1 MPAAARRKSNRPP
14 TGAEAFPL
22 EPMTSAA
29 ATLLL
34 ARAHLRMARQRAL
47 EALRD
52 NRLLVATIG
61 SFLVIYCAATYLLV
75 SQGLKFVA
83 AMPLFGDLLVERLVH
98 LLFFFFFIM
107 LVVSNAAI
115 TGMGLFRR
123 VGMDWQVALPLPW
136 SSLVLWKTV
145 EGMLL
150 ASWGLLVLSAPVL
163 AALGRVYNAGPAFY
177 LASLPALLCLVG
189 LAACLST
196 WLLLVLVRHVRRSW
210 WKPAAVL
217 GLLLLFTLLRPWLG
231 AAEDPGQ
238 RDLVASLQAV
248 MRHSE
253 ICTHPLLPST
263 WVAEVLFAAAGHGT
277 PGGAAFHLL
286 LLLANAL
293 LALHLTARS
302 GKSLFYPAWH
312 RIMTSVPGFRGGNA
326 TLPWFRRPVPRQTP
340 RHGRA
345 ARALIA
351 KDVRTFLREPAQWGQ
366 CLVIFSLLLIYTLN
380 LQRLGHNLQSTFWV
394 TVISHLN
401 LLVCCLALS
410 TLTTRFVFPQIS
422 LEGQRLWILGL
433 SPLSLARIMD
443 LKLRLSSI
451 AMAVLTLLLILLSCV
466 TLALPWQRILV
477 FGGAVVLISHGLN
490 ALALGLGAWLPNFR
504 EPNPARIISGFGGT
518 LCLVSSFL
526 YILLSAGAL
535 AAPEIYRWKLQNTGL
550 PSSTAL
556 LQDALALVLVF
567 FLTLLFGTLP
577 FRVAK
582 NRTKHLDYL
591 GKL

>member
-1 MPAAARRKSNRPP
+1 
-14 TGAEAFPL
+14 
-22 EPMTSAA
+22 MTSAA

-34 ARAHLRMARQRAL
+34 ARAHLRMARQRAR
-47 EALRD
+47 EALKD

-61 SFLVIYCAATYLLV
+61 TFLGIYCAATYLLV
-75 SQGLKFVA
+75 SQGLQFVA

-98 LLFFFFFIM
+98 LLFFFFFVM

-136 SSLVLWKTV
+136 SSLVLWKSL

-150 ASWGLLVLSAPVL
+150 ASWGLLVLSAPVM
-163 AALGRVYNAGPAFY
+163 AALGRVYDAGPAFY
-177 LASLPALLCLVG
+177 LAGLPALLCLVG

-196 WLLLVLVRHVRRSW
+196 WLLLLLVRHARRSW
-210 WKPAAVL
+210 WKPAAAL
-217 GLLLLFTLLRPWLG
+217 GLLLLVVLLRPWFG
-231 AAEDPGQ
+231 AEDPGQ

-253 ICTHPLLPST
+253 ICTHPLLPSS
-263 WVAEVLFAAAGHGT
+263 WVAEVLFAAAGRGT
-277 PGGAAFHLL
+277 PGSAVFHLL
-286 LLLANAL
+286 LLLAHAL
-293 LALHLTARS
+293 LALHLTARFGS
-302 GKSLFYPAWH
+302 RLFYPAWH
-312 RIMTSVPGFRGGNA
+312 RVMTAGPWFRGSA
-326 TLPWFRRPVPRQTP
+326 ASLPWFRRPTPARPPRP
-340 RHGRA
+340 GRSE
-345 ARALIA
+345 RALLA

-433 SPLSLARIMD
+433 SPLSLGRIMD
-443 LKLRLSSI
+443 LKLRLASA
-451 AMAVLTLLLILLSCV
+451 AMALLTLLLVLLSCV
-466 TLALPWQRILV
+466 TLALPWERSLV
-477 FGGAVVLISHGLN
+477 FGGAVVLISYGLN

-526 YILLSAGAL
+526 YILLSAAVL
-535 AAPEIYRWKLQNTGL
+535 AAPEIYRWKLQSTGQ
-550 PSSTAL
+550 PAAITL
-556 LQDALALVLVF
+556 LQDVLALLLVF
-567 FLTLLFGTLP
+567 FLTLLFGALP

>member
-1 MPAAARRKSNRPP
+1 
-14 TGAEAFPL
+14 
-22 EPMTSAA
+22 MTTAT

-34 ARAHLRMARQRAL
+34 ARAHARMVRQRAR
-47 EALRD
+47 EALQD

-61 SFLVIYCAATYLLV
+61 VFLAVYCAATYVLV
-75 SQGLKFVA
+75 SQGLQFVA
-83 AMPLFGDLLVERLVH
+83 AMPLFGELLVERLVH
-98 LLFFFFFIM
+98 LLFFFFFVM

-136 SSLVLWKTV
+136 SSLVLWKTL

-163 AALGRVYNAGPAFY
+163 AALGRVFKAGPVFY
-177 LASLPALLCLVG
+177 LAGLPALLCLVG

-196 WLLLVLVRHVRRSW
+196 WLLLLLVSHVRRSW
-210 WKPAAVL
+210 WKAAAVL
-217 GLLLLFTLLRPWLG
+217 GLVPAFLVLRPWLTAG
-231 AAEDPGQ
+231 EDPAK
-238 RDLVASLQAV
+238 RDLLESLQGV

-253 ICTHPLLPST
+253 IFIHPLLPSS
-263 WVAEVLFAAAGHGT
+263 WVAEVLFAAAGRGT
-277 PGGAAFHLL
+277 PGSALFHLL
-286 LLLANAL
+286 LLLAHAL
-293 LALHLTARS
+293 LALHLTARF
-302 GKSLFYPAWH
+302 GTHHFYTAWH
-312 RIMTSVPGFRGGNA
+312 RVMTAGPWFRGNA
-326 TLPWFRRPVPRQTP
+326 AAKPWFRRPVPEQPTRA
-340 RHGRA
+340 GRSE
-345 ARALIA
+345 RALLA

-366 CLVIFSLLLIYTLN
+366 CLVIFSLLFIYTLN

-433 SPLSLARIMD
+433 SPLSLGRIMD
-443 LKLRLSSI
+443 LKLCLASG
-451 AMAVLTLLLILLSCV
+451 AMSLLTLFLVLLSCA
-466 TLALPWQRILV
+466 TLALPWDRSLV
-477 FGGAVVLISHGLN
+477 FGSAVILISYGLN
-490 ALALGLGAWLPNFR
+490 ALALALGAWLPNFR

-526 YILLSAGAL
+526 YILLSAGVL
-535 AAPEIYRWKLQNTGL
+535 AAPEIYRWKHQGAA
-550 PSSTAL
+550 PSVATPL
-556 LQDALALVLVF
+556 LQDGMALLLVF

-577 FRVAK
+577 YRVAK

>member
-1 MPAAARRKSNRPP
+1 
-14 TGAEAFPL
+14 
-22 EPMTSAA
+22 MTSAA

-34 ARAHLRMARQRAL
+34 ARAHLRMARQRAR
-47 EALRD
+47 EALQD

-61 SFLVIYCAATYLLV
+61 AFLVVYCAATYLLV
-75 SQGLKFVA
+75 SQGLQFVA
-83 AMPLFGDLLVERLVH
+83 AMPLFGELLVERLVH
-98 LLFFFFFIM
+98 LLFFFFFVM

-136 SSLVLWKTV
+136 SSLVVWKTL

-163 AALGRVYNAGPAFY
+163 AALGRVYSAGPAFY
-177 LASLPALLCLVG
+177 LAGLPALLCLVG

-196 WLLLVLVRHVRRSW
+196 WLLLLLVRHARRSW
-210 WKPAAVL
+210 WKPLAGL
-217 GLLLLFTLLRPWLG
+217 GLLLLLALLRPWFG
-231 AAEDPGQ
+231 GAEDPGQ

-253 ICTHPLLPST
+253 ICTHPLLPSS
-263 WVAEVLFAAAGHGT
+263 WVAEVLFAAAGRGT
-277 PGGAAFHLL
+277 PGSAVFHLL

-293 LALHLTARS
+293 LALHLTAHFGTR
-302 GKSLFYPAWH
+302 LFYPAWH
-312 RIMTSVPGFRGGNA
+312 RVMTAGPWFRGGA
-326 TLPWFRRPVPRQTP
+326 APLPWFRRPAPARP
-340 RHGRA
+340 SRPGRA
-345 ARALIA
+345 ERALLA

-433 SPLSLARIMD
+433 SPLSLGRIMD
-443 LKLRLSSI
+443 LKLRLASA
-451 AMAVLTLLLILLSCV
+451 AMALLTLLLILLSCV
-466 TLALPWQRILV
+466 TLALPWERSLV
-477 FGGAVVLISHGLN
+477 FGGAVLLISYGLN

-535 AAPEIYRWKLQNTGL
+535 AAPEIYRWKLQTTGQTT
-550 PSSTAL
+550 SVTL
-556 LQDALALVLVF
+556 LQDALALILVF

>member
-34 ARAHLRMARQRAL
+34 ARAHLRMVRQRAR
-47 EALRD
+47 EALQD

-61 SFLVIYCAATYLLV
+61 AFLGVYCAATYLLV
-75 SQGLKFVA
+75 SQGLQFVA

-136 SSLVLWKTV
+136 SSLVLWKTL

-163 AALGRVYNAGPAFY
+163 AALGRVYGAGPAFY
-177 LASLPALLCLVG
+177 LAGLPALLCLVG

-196 WLLLVLVRHVRRSW
+196 WLLLLLVRHARRSW
-210 WKPAAVL
+210 WKPAAAL
-217 GLLLLFTLLRPWLG
+217 GLLLLFVLLRPWFG
-231 AAEDPGQ
+231 TEADPGQ

-253 ICTHPLLPST
+253 NCTHPLLPSS
-263 WVAEVLFAAAGHGT
+263 WVAEVLFAAAGRGT
-277 PGGAAFHLL
+277 PGSAVFHLL
-286 LLLANAL
+286 LLLAHAL
-293 LALHLTARS
+293 LALHLTARF
-302 GKSLFYPAWH
+302 GTHLFYPAWH
-312 RIMTSVPGFRGGNA
+312 RIMTAAPWFRAGTTA
-326 TLPWFRRPVPRQTP
+326 QPWFRRPVPSQSP
-340 RHGRA
+340 RAGRA
-345 ARALIA
+345 ERALLT

-466 TLALPWQRILV
+466 TLALPWQRSLV

>member
-1 MPAAARRKSNRPP
+1 
-14 TGAEAFPL
+14 
-22 EPMTSAA
+22 MTSAA

-34 ARAHLRMARQRAL
+34 ARAHLRMARQRAR
-47 EALRD
+47 EALKD

-61 SFLVIYCAATYLLV
+61 TFLGIYCAATYLLV
-75 SQGLKFVA
+75 SQGLQFVA
-83 AMPLFGDLLVERLVH
+83 AMPLFGELLVERLVH
-98 LLFFFFFIM
+98 LLFFFFFVM

-136 SSLVLWKTV
+136 SSLVLWKTL

-150 ASWGLLVLSAPVL
+150 ASWGLLVLSAPVM
-163 AALGRVYNAGPAFY
+163 AALGRVYDAGPAFY
-177 LASLPALLCLVG
+177 LAGLPALLCLVG

-196 WLLLVLVRHVRRSW
+196 WLLLLLVRHARRSW
-210 WKPAAVL
+210 WKPAAAL
-217 GLLLLFTLLRPWLG
+217 GLLLLVVLLRPWFG
-231 AAEDPGQ
+231 AEDPGQ

-253 ICTHPLLPST
+253 ICTHPLLPSS
-263 WVAEVLFAAAGHGT
+263 WVAEVLFAAAGRGT
-277 PGGAAFHLL
+277 PSSAVFHLL
-286 LLLANAL
+286 LLLAHAL
-293 LALHLTARS
+293 LALHLTARFGS
-302 GKSLFYPAWH
+302 RLFYPAWH
-312 RIMTSVPGFRGGNA
+312 RVMTAGPWFRGSA
-326 TLPWFRRPVPRQTP
+326 ASLPWFRRPTPARPPRP
-340 RHGRA
+340 GRSE
-345 ARALIA
+345 RALLA

-433 SPLSLARIMD
+433 SPLSLGRIMD
-443 LKLRLSSI
+443 LKLRLASA
-451 AMAVLTLLLILLSCV
+451 AMALLTLLLVLLSCV
-466 TLALPWQRILV
+466 TLALPWERSLV
-477 FGGAVVLISHGLN
+477 FGGAVVLISYGLN

-526 YILLSAGAL
+526 YILLSAAVL
-535 AAPEIYRWKLQNTGL
+535 AAPEIYRWKLQSTGQ
-550 PSSTAL
+550 PAAITL
-556 LQDALALVLVF
+556 LQDVLALLLVF
-567 FLTLLFGTLP
+567 FLTLLFGALP

>member
-1 MPAAARRKSNRPP
+1 
-14 TGAEAFPL
+14 
-22 EPMTSAA
+22 MTTTA

-34 ARAHLRMARQRAL
+34 ARVHLRMAWQRAL
-47 EALRD
+47 EALQD

-61 SFLVIYCAATYLLV
+61 AFLLVYCAATYLLV
-75 SQGLKFVA
+75 SHGLQFVA
-83 AMPLFGDLLVERLVH
+83 AMPLFGGLLIERLVH

-115 TGMGLFRR
+115 TGLSLFRR
-123 VGMDWQVALPLPW
+123 AGMDWQVALPLPW
-136 SSLVLWKTV
+136 SSLVLWKTL

-150 ASWGLLVLSAPVL
+150 ASWGLLVLSAPIL
-163 AALGRVYNAGPAFY
+163 AALGRVYGAGPSFY
-177 LASLPALLCLVG
+177 LAGLPALICLVS

-196 WLLLVLVRHVRRSW
+196 WLLLPLVRLARRSW
-210 WKPAAVL
+210 WKPAAAMA
-217 GLLLLFTLLRPWLG
+217 LLLLVLLLRPWFG
-231 AAEDPGQ
+231 SGGDSGQ
-238 RDLVASLQAV
+238 SELVASLQAV

-263 WVAEVLFAAAGHGT
+263 WVAEVLFATAGRSP
-277 PGGAAFHLL
+277 PGSAVFHLL
-286 LLLANAL
+286 LLLMNAL
-293 LALHLTARS
+293 LALHLTAGLGNR
-302 GKSLFYPAWH
+302 LFYPAWH
-312 RIMTSVPGFRGGNA
+312 RVMTAAPRARSRPDSP
-326 TLPWFRRPVPRQTP
+326 PWFRRPQPALP
-340 RHGRA
+340 PSPGRA
-345 ARALIA
+345 ERALLV

-380 LQRLGHNLQSTFWV
+380 LQRLGYNLQSTFWV

-433 SPLSLARIMD
+433 SPLTLARIMD
-443 LKLRLSSI
+443 LKLRLAGSV
-451 AMAVLTLLLILLSCV
+451 MALLTLLLILLSSL
-466 TLALPWQRILV
+466 TLNLPWPRTLI
-477 FGGAVVLISHGLN
+477 FGGAVILISYGLN
-490 ALALGLGAWLPNFR
+490 ALALALGTWLPNFR

-535 AAPEIYRWKLQNTGL
+535 AAPEIYRWKLTSSGPATPMSLL
-550 PSSTAL
+550 P
-556 LQDALALVLVF
+556 DALALVLVF
-567 FLTLLFGTLP
+567 LLTVLFGILP
-577 FRVAK
+577 FRIAK
-582 NRTKHLDYL
+582 NHTKHLDYL

>member
-1 MPAAARRKSNRPP
+1 MV
-14 TGAEAFPL
+14 
-22 EPMTSAA
+22 
-29 ATLLL
+29 
-34 ARAHLRMARQRAL
+34 RQRAR
-47 EALRD
+47 EALQD

-61 SFLVIYCAATYLLV
+61 AFLGVYCAATYLLV
-75 SQGLKFVA
+75 SQGLQFVA

-136 SSLVLWKTV
+136 SSLVLWKTL

-163 AALGRVYNAGPAFY
+163 AALGRVYGAGPAFY
-177 LASLPALLCLVG
+177 LAGLPALLCLVG

-196 WLLLVLVRHVRRSW
+196 WLLLLLVRHARRSW
-210 WKPAAVL
+210 WKPAVAL
-217 GLLLLFTLLRPWLG
+217 GLLLLFVLLRPWFG
-231 AAEDPGQ
+231 TEADPGQ

-253 ICTHPLLPST
+253 ICTHPLLPSS
-263 WVAEVLFAAAGHGT
+263 WVAEVLFAAAGRGT
-277 PGGAAFHLL
+277 PGSAVFHLL
-286 LLLANAL
+286 LLLAHAL
-293 LALHLTARS
+293 LALHLTARF
-302 GKSLFYPAWH
+302 GTHLFYPAWH
-312 RIMTSVPGFRGGNA
+312 RIMTAAPWFRAGTTA
-326 TLPWFRRPVPRQTP
+326 QPWFRRPVPSQSP
-340 RHGRA
+340 RAGRA
-345 ARALIA
+345 ERALLT

-443 LKLRLSSI
+443 LKLRLASS
-451 AMAVLTLLLILLSCV
+451 AMALLTLLLILLSCV
-466 TLALPWQRILV
+466 TLALPWQRSLV

-526 YILLSAGAL
+526 YILLSAGVL
-535 AAPEIYRWKLQNTGL
+535 AAPEIYRWKLQNTGQPL
-550 PSSTAL
+550 SVTL
-556 LQDALALVLVF
+556 LQDALALILVF

>member
-1 MPAAARRKSNRPP
+1 
-14 TGAEAFPL
+14 
-22 EPMTSAA
+22 MTSAA

-34 ARAHLRMARQRAL
+34 ARAHLRMARQRAR
-47 EALRD
+47 EALQD

-61 SFLVIYCAATYLLV
+61 AFLGVYCAATYLLV
-75 SQGLKFVA
+75 SQGLQFVA

-98 LLFFFFFIM
+98 LLFFFFFVM

-136 SSLVLWKTV
+136 SSLVLWKTL

-150 ASWGLLVLSAPVL
+150 ASWGLLVLSAPVM
-163 AALGRVYNAGPAFY
+163 AALGRVYGAGPAFY
-177 LASLPALLCLVG
+177 LAGLPALLCLVG

-196 WLLLVLVRHVRRSW
+196 WLLLLLVRHARRSW
-210 WKPAAVL
+210 WKPAAAL
-217 GLLLLFTLLRPWLG
+217 GLLLLFLLLRPWLG

-253 ICTHPLLPST
+253 ICTHPLLPSS
-263 WVAEVLFAAAGHGT
+263 WVAEVLFAAAGRGT
-277 PGGAAFHLL
+277 PGSAVFHLL
-286 LLLANAL
+286 LLLAHVL
-293 LALHLTARS
+293 LALHLTARF
-302 GKSLFYPAWH
+302 GTRLFYPAWH
-312 RIMTSVPGFRGGNA
+312 RIMTAAPWFRGGAA
-326 TLPWFRRPVPRQTP
+326 TLPWFRRPTPARPPRP
-340 RHGRA
+340 GRA
-345 ARALIA
+345 ERALLI

-443 LKLRLSSI
+443 LKLRLASA
-451 AMAVLTLLLILLSCV
+451 AMALLTLLLILLSCV
-466 TLALPWQRILV
+466 TLALPWQRSLV
-477 FGGAVVLISHGLN
+477 FGGAVVLISYGLN

-526 YILLSAGAL
+526 YILLSAGVL
-535 AAPEIYRWKLQNTGL
+535 AAPEIYRWKLQNTGQPL
-550 PSSTAL
+550 SATL
-556 LQDALALVLVF
+556 LQDSLALLLVF